1 MRNIY
6 EIALFVAIIA
16 LWSIMSSYT
25 VSYWLLNGEMKMD
38 GHFDISAVTA
48 ALLAISLINM
58 SVWIA
63 VYLIYPFV
71 ANKWMKRQQLLIDSN
86 KGTESNKMSPL
97 VSIIIPARNEEN
109 VIRRTIS
116 NCLQQIYRN
125 VEVIVVCHNCSDK
138 TYEQA
143 CTNDKRVR
151 VFDLNNSP
159 SGKGIALNFG
169 LDKANG
175 AYICIVDSD
184 GRLAPDFIQN
194 ILPLF
199 DLGYAAVQGKIE
211 PSNRKFNLITRLL
224 GLESDLFSYPYMI
237 VRDFL
242 SKRTPLGGT
251 GFVIK
256 RDILINEGRFSNG
269 LVDDFQLSFK
279 LFRRNYRI
287 AFAPLSV
294 VYDEK
299 PPTLHLLFSQ
309 RSRWVKGHIDLL
321 NEKTAEFKDLMGII
335 YWLSPVSMIAG
346 FCLIGVTSFAIIH
359 LLLFGYYPYAFT
371 YLPVK
376 IWLLTLAITFL
387 LQLYILFQKKEN
399 RNLRE
404 VANTALLIPFS
415 QYWYVVLLK
424 SFFVKSWA
432 NTKTPHGFDAPE
444 TEFRSVNVMNPNLR
458 KGKK

>member
-1 MRNIY
+1 M
-6 EIALFVAIIA
+6 E
-16 LWSIMSSYT
+16 S
-25 VSYWLLNGEMKMD
+25 
-38 GHFDISAVTA
+38 HFDISAVTA

-58 SVWIA
+58 SVWIV
-63 VYLIYPFV
+63 VYIIYPFV
-71 ANKWMKRQQLLIDSN
+71 ANKWIKRQQLLIDRNKDMDSN
-86 KGTESNKMSPL
+86 NRLPL

-116 NCLQQIYRN
+116 NCLQQTYRH

-138 TYEQA
+138 TYDQA
-143 CTNDKRVR
+143 CTDDKRVR

-169 LDKANG
+169 LDNANG
-175 AYICIVDSD
+175 TYICIVDSD
-184 GRLAPDFIQN
+184 GRLAPDFIHN

-211 PSNRKFNLITRLL
+211 PSNRNFNLITRLL

-256 RDILINEGRFSNG
+256 RDILISEGSFSNG

-279 LFRRNYRI
+279 LFRRKYRI

-299 PPTLHLLFSQ
+299 PPTLHLLFNQ
-309 RSRWVKGHIDLL
+309 RSRWIKGHIDLL
-321 NEKTAEFKDLMGII
+321 DEKTAEFKDLMGII

-359 LLLFGYYPYAFT
+359 LSLFGYYPYTFT

-376 IWLLTLAITFL
+376 IWLLTVVMTFL
-387 LQLYILFQKKEN
+387 LQLYILFQKREN
-399 RNLRE
+399 RNVRD
-404 VANTALLIPFS
+404 VIHTALLIPFS
-415 QYWYVVLLK
+415 QYWYVVLIK
-424 SFFVKSWA
+424 AFFVKSWT

-444 TEFRSVNVMNPNLR
+444 FDAPETQVRSANEIKPNLINDR
-458 KGKK
+458 KQFL